1 MDFELLS
8 FHEQVSPLGRRR
20 TRNVD
25 LNFNNCGFLSML
37 KMEDVSLALAFIHW
51 PLRIAINKAER
62 QTSTWSGNLTLVI
75 KSVFS
80 YRSDHPQALI

>member
-8 FHEQVSPLGRRR
+8 FREQVSPLRRRR

-51 PLRIAINKAER
+51 PLRIAINKAHKA
-62 QTSTWSGNLTLVI
+62 N
-75 KSVFS
+75 
-80 YRSDHPQALI
+80 